1 MKRNSRSLKKA
12 IRSLERE
19 KKQLERNQKK
29 LISDIKK
36 SAKQG
41 QMGPVKIMAKDLVRS
56 KRFIQKMIEM
66 RSHLWGVQQRMN
78 EMKSTHAMT
87 DAMKGASRAMVRMN
101 KQMNMPQIQKIM
113 REFAMESE
121 KIVSPRVLECEK
133 IVDPRVVECE
143 EIDGH
148 QFGVDGLLSIAS
160 SVSLLRVSKSMV
172 ACAKFINS
180 VFVSVLKL
188 NT

>member
-1 MKRNSRSLKKA
+1 MGQKLTLQEQMKRNSRSLKKA

-101 KQMNMPQIQKIM
+101 KQMNMYY
-113 REFAMESE
+113 
-121 KIVSPRVLECEK
+121 
-133 IVDPRVVECE
+133 
-143 EIDGH
+143 
-148 QFGVDGLLSIAS
+148 
-160 SVSLLRVSKSMV
+160 
-172 ACAKFINS
+172 FI
-180 VFVSVLKL
+180 
-188 NT
+188 